1 MRTRSHPRRTV
12 PRDLAPDVLRGFA
25 LFGIALVNVAFFA
38 IDPALGAAGPW
49 VRGAGNTVAA
59 FLVWALAQGKF
70 YLLFSFLFGYSSQY
84 VVRGDPAR
92 RSRWIARAF
101 ALLALGALHG
111 ALLFHGDILFAYG
124 LLALPFGGAD
134 APQRRRAAPLG
145 VGRLRRDGRAAGAAG
160 AGAVGRG
167 ARRRAER
174 GARDVD
180 PGRGRSATAPTA
192 RRSARAR
199 SCGWSVCRRASC
211 SRAATPS

>member
-1 MRTRSHPRRTV
+1 MTTT

-38 IDPALGAAGPW
+38 IDPVLGAAGPW
-49 VRGAGNTVAA
+49 LRGAGNTVAA

-84 VVRGDPAR
+84 VVKADPAR
-92 RSRWIARAF
+92 RPRWIALAF

-124 LLALPFGGAD
+124 LLAFPFASLMFRD
-134 APQRRRAAPLG
+134 AAT
-145 VGRLRRDGRAAGAAG
+145 LRRWAWGVFVATAVLQALLVFGLWAAERAGRPNPQF
-160 AGAVGRG
+160 
-167 ARRRAER
+167 ARRPWTPSS
-174 GARDVD
+174 G
-180 PGRGRSATAPTA
+180 TAPTA
-192 RRSARAR
+192 PRSPRASSSSRSA
-199 SCGWSVCRRASC
+199 SRRAWY